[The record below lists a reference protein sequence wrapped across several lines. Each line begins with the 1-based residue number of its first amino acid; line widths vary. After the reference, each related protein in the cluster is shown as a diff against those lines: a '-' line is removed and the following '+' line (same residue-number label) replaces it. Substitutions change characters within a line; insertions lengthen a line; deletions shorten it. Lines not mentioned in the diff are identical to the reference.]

1 MALPNL
7 GQGLFTDEIYNLENG
22 LLQRGKDDPVGQD
35 LDPKLLGTGL
45 FLQPFKCPNYLH
57 L

>member
-45 FLQPFKCPNYLH
+45 FLQPFKCPNHLH